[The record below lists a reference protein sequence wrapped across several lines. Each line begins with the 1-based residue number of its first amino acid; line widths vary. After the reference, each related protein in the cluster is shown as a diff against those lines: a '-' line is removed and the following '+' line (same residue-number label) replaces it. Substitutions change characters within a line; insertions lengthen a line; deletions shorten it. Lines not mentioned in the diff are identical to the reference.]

1 MATQHSTTT
10 ATTEYER
17 VYNTPQQS
25 KALEAAK
32 ANAKRAEAMIATL
45 EEFGEQRWIGTNAN
59 NCWQHVHQ
67 LPNREFALSFTND
80 PYLFKSKQAVEHLV
94 CREPID
100 AKDALTWYKAFLAD
114 CHDSIRIFTR

>member
-10 ATTEYER
+10 ATEYER
-17 VYNTPQQS
+17 VYKNTPQQS

-59 NCWQHVHQ
+59 NPWQHVHQ

-94 CREPID
+94 CSEPID